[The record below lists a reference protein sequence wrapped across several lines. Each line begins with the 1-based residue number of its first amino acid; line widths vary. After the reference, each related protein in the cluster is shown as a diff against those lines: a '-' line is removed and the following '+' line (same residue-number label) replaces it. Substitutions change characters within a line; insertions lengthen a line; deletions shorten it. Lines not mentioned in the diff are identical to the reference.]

1 MAFSFGNS
9 AHTVASA
16 GGDVQTGADL
26 EDIQTENIYFRA
38 LSGSSK
44 IQLLPTPWPA
54 DQLPPATSSLM
65 GIASQRGLVAA
76 AGPDAVILA
85 TTESV
90 RKAFEGSTGDVKPF
104 QAQLK
109 LQMPMRISQLAFSAD
124 EQYLVLSA
132 ETGGGLAVYE
142 AQALLQGNT
151 QPAFQISTESLS
163 LRALV
168 PNPTPEKG
176 ELFALVTT
184 DGKLMMANLKEKK
197 IMSGPNGAVLKDGV
211 SCISWSAKGKQL
223 VAGLGDGTGY
233 QLTPEG
239 EGKAQIPRPP
249 NTGLGEHV
257 SSITWL
263 ENNMF
268 LVVHTPSQFATSQ
281 PPASTFNVVTRQ
293 TQQQKSSFTFQK
305 IADPAGPY
313 GLNRS
318 PPHHFLLRLRD
329 FPPNLQDLIIVASTA
344 SADIGLFSRSKVPLT
359 SDKPADKITGV
370 FTMTEMSD
378 DSRRAALPIT
388 ADLGDTSPI
397 GVVMDLSSKETV
409 EKPITGDEM
418 NESPFPVPALMVLNN
433 EGVLAAWWIV
443 YLDSIRQSTVYP
455 GLVVAGGSQT
465 TSTAPALTPAPT
477 TAPAFGAPTK
487 PSFGSSTFG
496 SSSSNGS
503 PFAAAR
509 PATSF
514 GAPALSAPSAGAFGA
529 PSGLGKSQS
538 PWGATTA
545 PSTASSGGAA
555 FGSSTFGSTPAAPSQ
570 PFGAP
575 TFGATS
581 TPTLGNRASPW
592 ATGGGAAP
600 AAAFGKPGGLGTPA
614 QPFGSSGNSGPLA
627 PASSGFAQFASKGG
641 FGAAANAAGATATG
655 SIFGAQSSP
664 APNPFSSTTTNT
676 SFGSATAAK
685 PANPFGSSGFVLNSS
700 FQADPSVKEDD
711 IKRSSQSQDAGS
723 LFGNNFN
730 NALGEAAKTV
740 VAATPVPETEEAD
753 MDADDDSNKEL
764 PVEPTSTTP
773 ISTPAAPKPSLFGGA
788 ISSNSGLFGNSSTPS
803 TSATKPISAGFG
815 FGQSSGDKAKL
826 NSFSFDN
833 SSTSTTPGPKTP
845 ALTDTPAPA
854 PLSKAPVSPV
864 VKEEPALDTPAIGS
878 SIPEAPLPPDTTS
891 KASYAAGDSTGS
903 SSVADAPLP
912 PDFILKPKK
921 TQSGPDLPSKPV
933 AVNPAPANLTPPVDV
948 PGGPEDDGSDSGFL
962 TEEGG
967 LSDEGT
973 GEGSEEGSG
982 EDVAQDV
989 SSPASENNQ
998 TPAISPES
1006 SFGALKTTSS
1016 PENNTFMKVF
1026 KPDQSSQPRNS
1037 LFGEINRSA
1046 PILLPTKVQISP
1058 RSPSP
1063 VRNTIPGRLHRPEAS
1078 RSSSAPGFA
1087 SQFLGSS
1094 RFGGRPNGPVPNT
1107 LAQTQ
1112 EELQLEGKRRQ
1123 DARARKDAEE
1133 KQSLVDEDDENIRK
1147 QLSEPIVASK
1157 ILPDFEAH
1165 VNYDGKSSME
1175 SVPAQVE
1182 AVYRDINRMVDT
1194 LGLNARA
1201 MKGFIEA
1208 HTDQGKEEGRTRP
1221 DLERED
1227 DWCLDELEKLSL
1239 IIERDLTQDLET
1251 CRVRDRAAKFDLC
1264 DTLQKELNR
1273 LRAKAEE
1280 IRRTVD
1286 SHLDPDTLAFA
1297 RAQPLNADQAVQQ
1310 TDLRRSFTTFQKLL
1324 SEAEEALSVL
1334 KAKTVSQTTSNRRN
1348 GGSAAPTVEAV
1359 MRTITKMTAMAEKR
1373 SGDIDVL
1380 EGQMRRLRFG
1390 SIGSREG
1397 SPFTSPQASRASVRN
1412 FGAASSFYAPDSI
1425 KANQRLPH
1433 SLMSSVGSR
1442 GSPPRKKLS
1451 GYTAEEK
1458 KSLRARLAQKKDVT
1472 DKLKA
1477 ALKKNG
1483 THVRLMADDEE

>member
-9 AHTVASA
+9 APAAAST

-54 DQLPPATSSLM
+54 DQLPAATSSLM

-132 ETGGGLAVYE
+132 EIGGGLAVYE
-142 AQALLQGNT
+142 VQALLQGNT

-184 DGKLMMANLKEKK
+184 DGKLMMANLKDKK
-197 IMSGPNGAVLKDGV
+197 ITSGPNGAVLKDGV

-223 VAGLGDGTGY
+223 VAGLGDGTAY

-249 NTGLGEHV
+249 NIGLGDHV

-263 ENNMF
+263 ENNVFM
-268 LVVHTPSQFATSQ
+268 VVYTPSQYVTSQ

-293 TQQQKSSFTFQK
+293 MQQQQPSFTFQK

-329 FPPNLQDLIIVASTA
+329 FPPNLQDLIVVASTA

-378 DSRRAALPIT
+378 DSRRASLPMT

-397 GVVMDLSSKETV
+397 GVAIDLSSKETV
-409 EKPITGDEM
+409 EKPIPGDEM

-455 GLVVAGGSQT
+455 GLVAVGGSQAT
-465 TSTAPALTPAPT
+465 LTASVSTSAPA
-477 TAPAFGAPTK
+477 TASAFGAPGK
-487 PSFGSSTFG
+487 PLFGSSAFG
-496 SSSSNGS
+496 STSKSSS
-503 PFAAAR
+503 FAAAR

-514 GAPALSAPSAGAFGA
+514 GTPALPAPANSAFGA

-545 PSTASSGGAA
+545 PSTASSGGQA
-555 FGSSTFGSTPAAPSQ
+555 FGSSTFGATPAAPSQ

-575 TFGATS
+575 SFGATS

-600 AAAFGKPGGLGTPA
+600 AAAFGKPGGLGNSA
-614 QPFGSSGNSGPLA
+614 QPFGSSANSGPTA

-641 FGAAANAAGATATG
+641 FGATASAVGAKATG
-655 SIFGAQSSP
+655 SIFGAQSSS
-664 APNPFSSTTTNT
+664 APNPFSSTTST
-676 SFGSATAAK
+676 SFGGATSAK
-685 PANPFGSSGFVLNSS
+685 PANPFGSGGFVLNSS
-700 FQADPSVKEDD
+700 FQADPSAKEDD
-711 IKRSSQSQDAGS
+711 PKPSSQSQESGS

-730 NALGEAAKTV
+730 NALGEAAKILK
-740 VAATPVPETEEAD
+740 AAKPVSEDEEAD
-753 MDADDDSNKEL
+753 MDADDESTKEL
-764 PVEPTSTTP
+764 PGKLTSTTP
-773 ISTPAAPKPSLFGGA
+773 ISTPAATKPSLFGA
-788 ISSNSGLFGNSSTPS
+788 AMSSSSGLFGNPS
-803 TSATKPISAGFG
+803 TSSSSATKPISAGFG
-815 FGQSSGDKAKL
+815 FGQQSSDKPKL
-826 NSFSFDN
+826 DSFSFSN
-833 SSTSTTPGPKTP
+833 LNPSATPGSKTP
-845 ALTDTPAPA
+845 ALADTLAPA
-854 PLSKAPVSPV
+854 PLSKAPLSPV
-864 VKEEPALDTPAIGS
+864 VKEEPALDKAAIGS
-878 SIPEAPLPPDTTS
+878 NIPEAPLPPDTTS
-891 KASYAAGDSTGS
+891 KVSYAAGDSTGS
-903 SSVADAPLP
+903 STFADAPLP
-912 PDFILKPKK
+912 PDFISKPKQL
-921 TQSGPDLPSKPV
+921 QSSPLTSSKSVVVEQIPE
-933 AVNPAPANLTPPVDV
+933 NLIAPVDV
-948 PGGPEDDGSDSGFL
+948 PGGPDDDGSDSGFL
-962 TEEGG
+962 TEEGEP
-967 LSDEGT
+967 SDEGT
-973 GEGSEEGSG
+973 GERSEEGSG
-982 EDVAQDV
+982 EDVAKDL
-989 SSPASENNQ
+989 SPTSENNQ

-1006 SFGALKTTSS
+1006 SFGVLKPTRS
-1016 PENNTFMKVF
+1016 PKNNTFMKVF
-1026 KPDQSSQPRNS
+1026 KPGQQSQPRNS
-1037 LFGEINRSA
+1037 LFGEINLSP
-1046 PILLPTKVQISP
+1046 PILLPPKVQISP

-1063 VRNTIPGRLHRPEAS
+1063 VRNAIPGRLQRPETS

-1087 SQFLGSS
+1087 SQLLGSS
-1094 RFGGRPNGPVPNT
+1094 RMSGRPNASSPTT

-1112 EELQLEGKRRQ
+1112 EELQLEAKRRQ

-1133 KQSLVDEDDENIRK
+1133 KQALVDEDDENIRK
-1147 QLSEPIVASK
+1147 ELSEPVVASK

-1165 VNYDGKSSME
+1165 VSYDGKSSME

-1208 HTDQGKEEGRTRP
+1208 HTSQAKEEGRTRL
-1221 DLERED
+1221 DLEQED

-1239 IIERDLTQDLET
+1239 IIERNLTQDLET
-1251 CRVRDRAAKFDLC
+1251 CRVRDRVAKFDMC

-1310 TDLRRSFTTFQKLL
+1310 TDLRRDFTTFQKLL
-1324 SEAEEALSVL
+1324 SEAEEALSIL
-1334 KAKTVSQTTSNRRN
+1334 QAKAVSHTTSNGRN

-1359 MRTITKMTAMAEKR
+1359 MRTITKMTTMAEKR

-1390 SIGSREG
+1390 SVGSREG
-1397 SPFTSPQASRASVRN
+1397 SPFASPQANRASARN
-1412 FGAASSFYAPDSI
+1412 LGASSSFYTPDGI
-1425 KANQRLPH
+1425 KANQRFQH

-1442 GSPPRKKLS
+1442 GRSSPPRKKLS
-1451 GYTAEEK
+1451 GYAAEEK
-1458 KSLRARLAQKKDVT
+1458 TSLRAHLAKKKYVT

-1483 THVRLMADDEE
+1483 TNVRLMADDEE